1 MKIAELDIDGWQK
14 LVNQY
19 RAAHPNAKPGA
30 AIRIE
35 NTMLST
41 ARYFGGMVYNGDQY
55 TYFEPI
61 DPRQPKNADGTP
73 YVAWLMVRMDF
84 LQWATKELKR
94 QAKEKKG
101 GAK

>member
-1 MKIAELDIDGWQK
+1 MKIKELDIDGWQN
-14 LVNQY
+14 LVS
-19 RAAHPNAKPGA
+19 RFLAAHPNAKPGA

-41 ARYFGGMVYNGDQY
+41 ARYFGGMTYNGDQY

-94 QAKEKKG
+94 QANEKKG

>member
-1 MKIAELDIDGWQK
+1 MKIKELDIDGWQK
-14 LVNQY
+14 LVNQF
-19 RAAHPNAKPGA
+19 RAAHPDAKPGA

-41 ARYFGGMVYNGDQY
+41 ARYSGGMVYDGDQY
-55 TYFEPI
+55 FYFEPI

>member
-1 MKIAELDIDGWQK
+1 MKIKELDIDGWQN
-14 LVNQY
+14 LAN
-19 RAAHPNAKPGA
+19 RFREANPDAKPGA

-35 NTMLST
+35 NTILST
-41 ARYFGGMVYNGDQY
+41 ARHFGGMTYNGDQY

-94 QAKEKKG
+94 QAKEQKG

>member
-1 MKIAELDIDGWQK
+1 MKIKDLDILGWQR
-14 LVNQY
+14 LLDRYTGPRDRFNPPVM
-19 RAAHPNAKPGA
+19 
-30 AIRIE
+30 RIE
-35 NTMLST
+35 NTMFTS
-41 ARYFGGMVYNGDQY
+41 ARYYGGMTFNGHKY

>member
-1 MKIAELDIDGWQK
+1 MKIKELDIDGWQK

-35 NTMLST
+35 NTMLSP
-41 ARYFGGMVYNGDQY
+41 ARYFGGMTYNGDQY

-61 DPRQPKNADGTP
+61 DHRQPKNADGTP
-73 YVAWLMVRMDF
+73 YVAWLMVRADF